1 MSDPVVVAA
10 PADVELAPNPINPDW
25 IIEGK
30 PVARARRLAQ
40 SADGTSSVMAWSCTP
55 GQFALA
61 LCRR

>member
-1 MSDPVVVAA
+1 MSHPVVFAA

-30 PVARARRLAQ
+30 PVARA
-40 SADGTSSVMAWSCTP
+40 VMAWSCTP